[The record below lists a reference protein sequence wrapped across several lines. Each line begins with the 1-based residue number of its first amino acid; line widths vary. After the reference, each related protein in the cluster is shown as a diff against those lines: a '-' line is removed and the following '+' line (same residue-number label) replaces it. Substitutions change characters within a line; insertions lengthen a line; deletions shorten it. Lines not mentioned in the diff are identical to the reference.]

1 MGHAI
6 RWLLA
11 CWGASL
17 RSALEY
23 RASAVAQAAFMLLN
37 NLLFLSFWAVFFAR
51 FPSAGGWTLKDVA
64 LCYAIAAT
72 GYGLCAVLLG
82 GLADLAPSVS
92 SGRLDSWLLRPRAA
106 LAQGLVSRMRLSGF
120 GDIATGP
127 VLLLLTGQTSRW
139 AGFVAASLVAG
150 LVLASFGVLCHSAA
164 FWTGRADDM
173 GSFGTMILVNFALHP
188 PGIFVGPAR
197 VMLFV
202 GIPAGLMSW
211 LPAELVLRWDAGRAG
226 ALLLGVGAFAGAA
239 LLAWTR
245 GLRRYESGNLTQAA
259 GE

>member
-1 MGHAI
+1 M
-6 RWLLA
+6 
-11 CWGASL
+11 

-23 RASAVAQAAFMLLN
+23 RASAIAQAAFMLLN

-82 GLADLAPSVS
+82 GAGDLASSVAG
-92 SGRLDSWLLRPRAA
+92 GRLDSWLLRPRSA
-106 LAQGLVSRMRLSGF
+106 LMQGLVSRMRLSGF

-127 VLLLLTGQTSRW
+127 VLMLLTASRPSRW
-139 AGFVAASLVAG
+139 AGFVAASVVAG
-150 LVLASFGVLCHSAA
+150 LVLASFAVLCHSAA
-164 FWTGRADDM
+164 FWTGRADEL
-173 GSFGTMILVNFALHP
+173 GNFGPMILVNFALYP
-188 PGIFVGPAR
+188 PGIFAGPAR

-211 LPAELVLRWDAGRAG
+211 LPAELVLRWDAGKAA
-226 ALLLGVGAFAGAA
+226 ALLLGAGAFAGLAA
-239 LLAWTR
+239 TAWTR